1 MKKSLS
7 GTIDGVSSIDL
18 LTVSAGTTLTEAC
31 AVLTNNGSAI
41 ANVEFVHVRSV
52 PGDSGTSTEQETKL
66 SETPLA
72 ASGNAAATKTV
83 ALEGVVFQA
92 GDKIKVEVSYGIIAD
107 IDIDYL
113 FSYTETVEAR
123 QMYPVLE
130 VVVRKILEGLSGRQV
145 CYLDTPLPPG
155 PAIVPTAPGGAENAN
170 AVNLTSAVTLTSTTD
185 WVEVLS
191 VPITPSADDKDVR
204 IWLTLLWE
212 GEIEYRILRGATA
225 ITASLSV
232 GDRESDTGVE
242 PVVFPISNSPASAE
256 EQAYKLEAKKIARD
270 CEVSIGTTLYV
281 EEIPG

>member
-1 MKKSLS
+1 MQKSIS
-7 GTIDGVSSIDL
+7 GKADGATQVYLLDVPAGSTI
-18 LTVSAGTTLTEAC
+18 TEVC
-31 AVLTNNGSAI
+31 VAVTNNDELTTEI
-41 ANVEFVHVRSV
+41 ELFLVRSV
-52 PGDSGTSTEQETKL
+52 TDGGTTSERETKL
-66 SETPLA
+66 ESVSLDEDEVRNVP
-72 ASGNAAATKTV
+72 
-83 ALEGVVFQA
+83 LEGAVLQS
-92 GDKIKVEVSYGIIAD
+92 GDKLRMDLSSTTEAD
-107 IDIDYL
+107 IDVDYL
-113 FSYTETVEAR
+113 ISYTETVEAR

-191 VPITPSADDKDVR
+191 VPITPSAADKDVR

-212 GEIEYRILRGATA
+212 GEIEYRILRGANA

-256 EQAYKLEAKKIARD
+256 EQTYKLEAKKIARD